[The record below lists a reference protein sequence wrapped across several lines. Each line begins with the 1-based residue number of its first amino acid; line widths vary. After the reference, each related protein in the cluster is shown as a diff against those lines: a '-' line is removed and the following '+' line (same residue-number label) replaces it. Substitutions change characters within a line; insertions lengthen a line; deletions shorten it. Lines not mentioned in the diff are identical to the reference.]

1 MTTDNQVWL
10 HLPEPPVGHPDVV
23 LLAEAEKALR
33 SLGELTESPDI
44 RNAFVQRLGVSRD
57 ELISAANL
65 VLETNHTIAFV
76 GNIGV
81 GKTTALCRVAGLEMQ
96 PSMLE
101 ETVPV
106 LEVGGGGTTIC
117 EVHLV
122 NGLDYGLIVEPR
134 SEAEL
139 EREVREFARH
149 LTPSAETQRG
159 GETPLSREVVRAI
172 RNMSGLLPETHRNPD
187 GTINS
192 VVDHARNLAE
202 ELADAD
208 ALAAEIWTRMGIH
221 NRTRREIWRS
231 ETPDAEPLQWVQ
243 ENFKMLNYGQHP
255 QFSLPRRVEVI
266 LPQRILGEQLL
277 SIRVVDTKGIDGTA
291 ERADLEVHLN
301 EPNTVAI
308 LCSSFNDAPAPTLQ
322 QLLERA
328 VRARFPDLETKAAI
342 LVLPHLGQALDVK
355 DELGDKVRSTA
366 EGYHRKRQ
374 EVELQLQDRDLPN
387 APVEFFNVNE
397 DDAQQFSGFLMD
409 LVSGLRAT
417 HCARLSEVISDA
429 NALVQ
434 NYENVQ
440 VWEVQKQAA
449 RRLAVWLEN
458 NQQVGE
464 FSERLQDSLFVAIDR
479 AYASTL
485 RASVR
490 RLGEWPN
497 LEYAHHLG
505 FGTRAMAAS
514 AVSPKLEGFKAI
526 TANLLQ
532 DPELED
538 AFDLVQQARRT
549 LEDGTEALLG
559 RSYRTGVAVH
569 SAHMQP
575 DDPFWDRCDR
585 EWGQGSGY
593 KGRVVGHH
601 QNWFNAYPEVVER
614 SQERA
619 AVEWQQILE
628 RVAAIL
634 PSYDTES

>member
-10 HLPEPPVGHPDVV
+10 NLPEPPVGHPDVV
-23 LLAEAEKALR
+23 LLSKAEKALQ
-33 SLGELTESPDI
+33 SLGELSESPDI

-65 VLETNHTIAFV
+65 VLGTNHTIAFV

-96 PSMLE
+96 PSMLG

-122 NGLDYGLIVEPR
+122 NGLEYGLVVEPR

-139 EREVREFARH
+139 EREVREFARF
-149 LTPSAETQRG
+149 LTPSPESQRG
-159 GETPLSREVVRAI
+159 GETPLSREVIRAI
-172 RNMSGLLPETHRNPD
+172 RNMSGLLPETQRNPD
-187 GTINS
+187 GTIKS

-208 ALAAEIWTRMGIH
+208 VLAAEIWARMGIH
-221 NRTRREIWRS
+221 NRTRRELWRS
-231 ETPDAEPLQWVQ
+231 ETPDAEPLQWIQ
-243 ENFKMLNYGQHP
+243 EHFKMLNYGQHP
-255 QFSLPRRVEVI
+255 EFSLPRRVEVI
-266 LPQRILGEQLL
+266 LPQRILGEELL

-301 EPNTVAI
+301 EPNTLAV
-308 LCSSFNDAPAPTLQ
+308 LCSSFNEAPAPTLQ

-328 VRARFPDLETKAAI
+328 VRARFPDLETKSAI
-342 LVLPHLGQALDVK
+342 LVLPHSGQALDVK
-355 DELGDKVRSTA
+355 DDLGDKVRSTS
-366 EGYHRKRQ
+366 EGYQRKRQ
-374 EVELQLQDRDLPN
+374 EVELQLQDQDLPN
-387 APVEFFNVNE
+387 VRVEFFNVNE
-397 DDAQQFSGFLMD
+397 DDTQQFNNFLMD
-409 LVSGLRAT
+409 LVGGLRET

-429 NALVQ
+429 IALVQ

-458 NQQVGE
+458 NQQIGR
-464 FSERLQDSLFVAIDR
+464 FSERLQDSLFLAIDR

-490 RLGEWPN
+490 RRGEWSN
-497 LEYAHHLG
+497 LEYAHQLG
-505 FGTRAMAAS
+505 FGTRAMVAS

-532 DPELED
+532 DSELED
-538 AFDLVQQARRT
+538 AFGLVQQARRT

-559 RSYRTGVAVH
+559 ISHQTGEAVH
-569 SAHMQP
+569 AAHMRP
-575 DDPFWDRCDR
+575 DDPFWNRCDS

-593 KGRVVGHH
+593 KGRVVSHH
-601 QNWFNAYPEVVER
+601 QNWFSAYPEIVVRAE
-614 SQERA
+614 ERA
-619 AVEWQQILE
+619 GIEWQQMLE

-634 PSYDTES
+634 PSDETES